1 MQSARGLLLLGAYV
15 LSLTGCGDEAS
26 RPSLGSVDG
35 QSTSAASGGGGGGG
49 TAGSSSGAGA
59 SLGGSASST
68 GGSGST
74 AGSGS
79 VAPGPVNCED
89 LKDDRGWQLMVEI
102 KNEMSQ
108 TLYLGPEDMNCEARE
123 LFQVQ
128 DGARRALPAL
138 AACRSSCQ
146 NAMTGTSVSCPLV
159 CPIPTTVTLD
169 AGQSVRVPWDGRFAV
184 PQALPQQCVSGAA
197 TPPAECVSAE
207 QVEAGVFTFSA
218 KAGTTRRCLDPSGT
232 CNCGP
237 SAIGGCST
245 PTSLISG
252 TIVTTELFM
261 MLEPGEPS
269 PNGAPPLVSLTF
281 RDQTQ

>member
-1 MQSARGLLLLGAYV
+1 MQSAWGLLFLGACIA
-15 LSLTGCGDEAS
+15 SLTGCGDDAS

-35 QSTSAASGGGGGGG
+35 QSTSAVGGSSG
-49 TAGSSSGAGA
+49 TAGSSSNASGAGG
-59 SLGGSASST
+59 SIGGSVSSAGGGGST
-68 GGSGST
+68 G
-74 AGSGS
+74 GSGS
-79 VAPGPVNCED
+79 VAPGPVDCED
-89 LKDDRGWQLMVEI
+89 LKDDKGWQLMIEI

-184 PQALPQQCVSGAA
+184 PQTLPQQCVSGAA
-197 TPPAECVSAE
+197 TPAAECVSAE

-245 PTSLISG
+245 PTSLIGG

-281 RDQTQ
+281 RDQNE